1 MLSLPVLSKMS
12 CQNTEQM
19 SCTEAEK
26 KFWKTPEL
34 VEKIFPFL
42 DLQSTLSLAQAHEL
56 TRKILEG
63 SFVWKKLLKRSCL
76 SDGVVFW
83 AAGEIAGTLKE
94 KLEVVKHLTAIL
106 KLMEDYEANLLDLL
120 HTICKRGPPDVESRS
135 YHGVV
140 KLGCPCRPDP
150 HLVLFSDFL
159 LLEEVEGAF
168 VTTEQTVETISKGGI
183 LEESSMSALSSRM
196 SRQQKKVTSLSFSCV
211 ELGCKEGAEA
221 LKTLMQVGPEITEP
235 YLEIAV
241 PKAIG
246 TEGWKAL
253 VEGMKLQPSL
263 RLNCFIVLKDALD
276 EAKKE
281 DVRVIWEAVVDP
293 SGRVSVDLDLEGLH
307 GQPGDTFEEV
317 EKTEGE
323 AGWTRLAQI
332 LDLSKAEWLAQLKS
346 KGGDGG
352 EDEGGAEAEQ
362 EEEEG
367 EDGLEDDDV

>member
-1 MLSLPVLSKMS
+1 M
-12 CQNTEQM
+12 
-19 SCTEAEK
+19 
-26 KFWKTPEL
+26 
-34 VEKIFPFL
+34 
-42 DLQSTLSLAQAHEL
+42 
-56 TRKILEG
+56 
-63 SFVWKKLLKRSCL
+63 
-76 SDGVVFW
+76 
-83 AAGEIAGTLKE
+83 
-94 KLEVVKHLTAIL
+94 KHLTAIL
-106 KLMEDYEANLLDLL
+106 KLMEDYKSNLLDLL

-135 YHGVV
+135 YHGFV
-140 KLGCPCRPDP
+140 KLGCPCQPDP

-183 LEESSMSALSSRM
+183 LEEPSMSALSSRM

-221 LKTLMQVGPEITEP
+221 FKTLMQVGPEITEP

-263 RLNCFIVLKDALD
+263 RLNWFIVLKDALD
-276 EAKKE
+276 EATKE

-332 LDLSKAEWLAQLKS
+332 MDLGKAEWVAQLES
-346 KGGDGG
+346 RGGDGG
-352 EDEGGAEAEQ
+352 EDEDEVEAEQ

-367 EDGLEDDDV
+367 GEEEEDEDALEDEDV